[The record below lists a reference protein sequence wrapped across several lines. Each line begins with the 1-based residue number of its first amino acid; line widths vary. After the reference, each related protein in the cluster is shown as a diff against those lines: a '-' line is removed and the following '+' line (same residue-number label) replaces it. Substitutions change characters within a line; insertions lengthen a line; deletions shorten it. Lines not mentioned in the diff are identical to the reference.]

1 MSTPQYHCVQCDY
14 TTAHRGNF
22 NKHLKTNKH
31 DTNKNYQCHCG
42 KGYIHR
48 QSYHRHIKECKP
60 VETSV
65 PPAQVLVERLIE
77 ANAELAKAIR
87 EMLPRIGHRVNINIF
102 LQEKCKDAINLSD
115 FVNSLEIS
123 VEDLQNSPTQGLVTS
138 ISNTLV
144 NALSSLDLYERPIHC
159 SDKKRATIY
168 FKDNDRWD
176 RDVEQ
181 AKMREVID
189 TVSYKQ
195 FLKFKELMY
204 TFDETNTVDLA
215 THLSQDLEKTN
226 SYKKIIANLSQQVYV
241 NDQI

>member
-1 MSTPQYHCVQCDY
+1 
-14 TTAHRGNF
+14 
-22 NKHLKTNKH
+22 
-31 DTNKNYQCHCG
+31 
-42 KGYIHR
+42 
-48 QSYHRHIKECKP
+48 
-60 VETSV
+60 
-65 PPAQVLVERLIE
+65 
-77 ANAELAKAIR
+77 
-87 EMLPRIGHRVNINIF
+87 MLPRIGHRVNINIF